1 MSNILI
7 QLIDGSA
14 FQRTINP
21 GDDLCMIN
29 SMPFEYID
37 PTYTNISI
45 TLDTPGTYRLS
56 RQLLAKCNF
65 SLIATVSNVIISAG
79 TPGED
84 FGTNLRDQYDESIIK
99 VIENPGTTVEATI
112 KNITFDFIGTK
123 VYRNHVIWTA
133 LGSQAG
139 YYYFK
144 FQDLSKVTIENISI
158 TLNSLKLTNIILD
171 GCNNASIKGC
181 TIKNYHEELFGGN
194 LWIRNS
200 KNNPVIANIEITNN
214 SFFKHGNDEAI
225 GIWTVITDTST
236 IGNTLRN
243 ILISGNHIE
252 YAYPT
257 NDSVDY
263 TNHFQPNDVLIKIF
277 GERTNVLFDQATGC
291 PDKSSYP
298 SYYEHIMDNIIISDN
313 TFLIK
318 DLVHKVVSFW
328 CDGYIK
334 TQNIIAQNNTI
345 IIENIDFSSHS
356 ATYHTI
362 GAFAVNDI
370 LGTNLEITIAY
381 NTILSK
387 CVFKNDTTPTV
398 EALSIYGGHTHFK
411 NNIIKTDGNGELI
424 GISIRNNLGIT
435 QSSNNTDYSQT
446 ASINCRNFVKLDL
459 DGNTFENLFL
469 LGSFSYTGIGQY
481 DIIFLNM
488 TNNTLSGSTK
498 IYCNNIATMHSVIMN
513 NTFNYK
519 NEAYCF
525 QNYAHNGTLRFCY
538 NKTSPQNNYTYRDCY
553 LYKHYGTAEDL
564 SHFNLV
570 TLIDNVFTNINSS
583 TNFSGIPTQSLIE
596 HNNTYTESTQN

>member
-1 MSNILI
+1 MSTILI
-7 QLIDGSA
+7 QLNDGSSI
-14 FQRTINP
+14 QRTINP
-21 GDDLCMIN
+21 GDDLCTIGN
-29 SMPFEYID
+29 AHFEYTD
-37 PTYTNISI
+37 PTYSNISI
-45 TLDTPGTYRLS
+45 TLDTPGTYRLTQ
-56 RQLLAKCNF
+56 QLLAKCNF
-65 SLIATVSNVIISAG
+65 SLIATVPNVIISAG
-79 TPGED
+79 TAGEVFSTITTHD
-84 FGTNLRDQYDESIIK
+84 EYDESIIK
-99 VIENPGTTVEATI
+99 VIETPGTTVKAII
-112 KNITFDFIGTK
+112 KNITFDFIG
-123 VYRNHVIWTA
+123 
-133 LGSQAG
+133 
-139 YYYFK
+139 
-144 FQDLSKVTIENISI
+144 
-158 TLNSLKLTNIILD
+158 II
-171 GCNNASIKGC
+171 
-181 TIKNYHEELFGGN
+181 GGN

-200 KNNPVIANIEITNN
+200 AKNPIIENIKIINN
-214 SFFKHGNDEAI
+214 TFCKHGNDEAI
-225 GIWTVITDTST
+225 GIWTLTVANT
-236 IGNTLRN
+236 GNTLRN

-252 YAYPT
+252 YTYPT
-257 NDSVDY
+257 DDSVNY
-263 TNHFQPNDVLIKIF
+263 TNHFQPNDVLIKIY

-298 SYYEHIMDNIIISDN
+298 PYYEHIMDNIIISDN
-313 TFLIK
+313 IFHIK

-328 CDGYIK
+328 CDGYVK
-334 TQNIIAQNNTI
+334 TKNIIAQNNTI
-345 IIENIDFSSHS
+345 IIDDINFSGHDS
-356 ATYHTI
+356 YRTI
-362 GAFAVNDI
+362 GVFANNDI
-370 LGTNLEITIAY
+370 LGTDLEVTIAN
-381 NTILSK
+381 NTIISK

-459 DGNTFENLFL
+459 DGNTFKNLFL

-513 NTFNYK
+513 NSFNYK

-538 NKTSPQNNYTYRDCY
+538 SKTSPQNNYTYRDCY

>member
-1 MSNILI
+1 MSSITIQTKDGNKISQEITPGGNI
-7 QLIDGSA
+7 SS
-14 FQRTINP
+14 
-21 GDDLCMIN
+21 C
-29 SMPFEYID
+29 FEYND
-37 PTYTNISI
+37 PNFTDISI
-45 TLDTPGTYRLS
+45 TLDTPGTYRLTC
-56 RQLLAKCNF
+56 QLLAKCNF
-65 SLIATVSNVIISAG
+65 SLIATVPNVIISAG
-79 TPGED
+79 TAGEVFSTITTHD
-84 FGTNLRDQYDESIIK
+84 EYDESIIK
-99 VIENPGTTVEATI
+99 VIETPGTTVKAII
-112 KNITFDFIGTK
+112 KNITFDFIGIK
-123 VYRNHVIWTA
+123 VYRDHKIWTTP
-133 LGSQAG
+133 GSQAG
-139 YYYFK
+139 YYYLK
-144 FQDLSKVTIENISI
+144 FQDLSQVTLENISI
-158 TLNSLKLTNIILD
+158 TLNSLKLTNIIID
-171 GCNNASIKGC
+171 GSSNVLIKDC
-181 TIKNYHEELFGGN
+181 TIKNYHDGLIGGN

-200 KNNPVIANIEITNN
+200 AKNPIIENIKIINN
-214 SFFKHGNDEAI
+214 TFCKHGNDEAI
-225 GIWTVITDTST
+225 GIWTLTVANT
-236 IGNTLRN
+236 GNTMRN
-243 ILISGNHIE
+243 ILISGNLIE
-252 YAYPT
+252 YAFPE
-257 NDSVDY
+257 NVSVNY
-263 TNHFQPNDVLIKIF
+263 SKVFQPNDVLVKIY
-277 GERTNVLFDQATGC
+277 GERTAVIFDQETGC
-291 PDKSSYP
+291 PNKSSFP

-313 TFLIK
+313 IFHIK

-328 CDGYIK
+328 CDGYVK

-345 IIENIDFSSHS
+345 IIDDINFSGHNS
-356 ATYHTI
+356 YRTI
-362 GAFAVNDI
+362 GVFANNDI
-370 LGTNLEITIAY
+370 LGTDLEVTIAN
-381 NTILSK
+381 NTIISK

-459 DGNTFENLFL
+459 DGNTFKNLFL

-513 NTFNYK
+513 NSFNYK

>member
-1 MSNILI
+1 MSTILI
-7 QLIDGSA
+7 QLNDGSSI
-14 FQRTINP
+14 QQPINP
-21 GDDLCMIN
+21 GDDLCTIGN
-29 SMPFEYID
+29 AHFEYTD
-37 PTYTNISI
+37 PTYSNISI
-45 TLDTPGTYRLS
+45 TLDTPGTYRLTQ
-56 RQLLAKCNF
+56 QLLAKCNF
-65 SLIATVSNVIISAG
+65 SLIATVPNVIISAG
-79 TPGED
+79 TTGED
-84 FGTNLRDQYDESIIK
+84 FDTNLRDQYDESIIK

-123 VYRNHVIWTA
+123 VYRDHDLWTTP
-133 LGSQAG
+133 GSQAG
-139 YYYFK
+139 YYYLK
-144 FQDLSKVTIENISI
+144 FQDLSQVTLENISI
-158 TLNSLKLTNIILD
+158 TLSSLKLTNIIID
-171 GCNNASIKGC
+171 GSSNILIKDC
-181 TIKNYHEELFGGN
+181 TIKNYHDGLIGGN

-200 KNNPVIANIEITNN
+200 AKNPIIENIEIINN
-214 SFFKHGNDEAI
+214 TFCKHGNDEAI
-225 GIWTVITDTST
+225 GIWTLTVANT
-236 IGNTLRN
+236 GNTMRN

-257 NDSVDY
+257 DDSVNY
-263 TNHFQPNDVLIKIF
+263 TNHFQPNDVLIKIY

-298 SYYEHIMDNIIISDN
+298 PYYEHIMDNIIISDN

-334 TQNIIAQNNTI
+334 ARNIIAQNNTI
-345 IIENIDFSSHS
+345 IIENIDFSGHDS
-356 ATYHTI
+356 YRTI
-362 GAFAVNDI
+362 GVFANNDI
-370 LGTNLEITIAY
+370 LGTDLEVTIAN
-381 NTILSK
+381 NTIISK
-387 CVFKNDTTPTV
+387 CVFDEGQTPTV
-398 EALSIYGGHTHFK
+398 EALSIYGGYTKFK
-411 NNIIKTDGNGELI
+411 NNIVKTDGNGELI

-513 NTFNYK
+513 NSFNYK